1 MENGINFTRSFI
13 DLNYFTKI
21 AVITF
26 MNREMIH
33 LLATYENLNDA
44 QIKSMSIQ
52 ELFDLR
58 HEMLA
63 LRDKLGVLL
72 REWFFWMPFLLIK
85 FIRNKESR
93 ILIEYFGMENLIIQ
107 SFMHSLI
114 HSFTHSLIESFM
126 HSFIVAL

>member
-1 MENGINFTRSFI
+1 MIKKAPMQLGAFFS
-13 DLNYFTKI
+13 
-21 AVITF
+21 F
-26 MNREMIH
+26 MNREMIR

-72 REWFFWMPFLLIK
+72 RE
-85 FIRNKESR
+85 
-93 ILIEYFGMENLIIQ
+93 
-107 SFMHSLI
+107 
-114 HSFTHSLIESFM
+114 
-126 HSFIVAL
+126 

>member
-1 MENGINFTRSFI
+1 MMNIRYLAIIFRNVFFKDFYVRQEMENEINFARSFF
-13 DLNYFTKI
+13 DLNYFPKI

-72 REWFFWMPFLLIK
+72 RE
-85 FIRNKESR
+85 
-93 ILIEYFGMENLIIQ
+93 
-107 SFMHSLI
+107 
-114 HSFTHSLIESFM
+114 
-126 HSFIVAL
+126 

>member
-1 MENGINFTRSFI
+1 
-13 DLNYFTKI
+13 
-21 AVITF
+21 

-72 REWFFWMPFLLIK
+72 RE
-85 FIRNKESR
+85 
-93 ILIEYFGMENLIIQ
+93 
-107 SFMHSLI
+107 
-114 HSFTHSLIESFM
+114 
-126 HSFIVAL
+126 